1 MWILRDMRD
10 EPDHELLAGIR
21 MLGSPYHRV
30 LTQTSPRRD
39 ACVSAAATDFISW
52 LTPLQEPTTRKTIPC
67 LTMRATFIR
76 LLLLLAVLI
85 QSPASALESGAVV
98 SPRATVTMVSAQ
110 DAARAGDTVDLALH
124 LRLAEG
130 WHIYWMNPGDAGQPP
145 RIELHAPAGS
155 SVSDLRWPA
164 PKRHVDGPVT
174 TFIHEGEVLLPFSV
188 TLPAGLEG
196 PQTLTAKAGWLVCKD
211 ICIPEEGVFRL
222 TLPAGEANSSA
233 EAVLFDAARDAVPVK
248 ADWQA
253 AVSAD
258 AVLTLRVPGADA
270 IVTADFLP
278 ANWGQIEHGAAQ
290 TLTVADGHAALALQ
304 PGAAFDPARA
314 LSGVLHVRDRDGITR
329 ALWVATPGAATERVP
344 AVLLAAGNA
353 PLPVPA
359 GLASA
364 AAPVADGLGL
374 ASAVLF
380 ALAGGLLLNL
390 MPCVFP
396 VLAIKAL
403 SFARLGG
410 HAQRTVRAQ
419 SLAYCAGV
427 VSTFLLLAGVLLALR
442 TAGLQAGWGFQFQS
456 PVFVTAMVAL
466 LFVIGLNLSGVF
478 GFGSGF
484 ASAGDALASRPGLS
498 GSFFTGALAVVVATP
513 CTAPFMGG
521 ALAFALAAPAAQTVA
536 VFVAMGVGLALPYA
550 LLAFVPGLARRMPR
564 PGPWMDR
571 LKQALA
577 FPMYA
582 AAAWLV
588 WVLSQQSGADGVL
601 MALVV
606 LLLLALAA
614 WLLGVAQGG
623 ASNAGTWRTGALL
636 VALIAAVGIARA
648 PEPAGTGPS
657 AGIAAAGSEPYAPA
671 RLSELRAAGRPVFVN
686 MTAAWCVT
694 CLMNEKVALSTTG
707 VRQAFARGGITYM
720 KGDWTRSDP
729 VITDF
734 LRQHGRDGV
743 PLYVYFPPDGAPPA
757 VLPQILTE
765 RIVLDRIGS

>member
-1 MWILRDMRD
+1 M
-10 EPDHELLAGIR
+10 
-21 MLGSPYHRV
+21 S
-30 LTQTSPRRD
+30 T
-39 ACVSAAATDFISW
+39 
-52 LTPLQEPTTRKTIPC
+52 
-67 LTMRATFIR
+67 TFIR
-76 LLLLLAVLI
+76 LVLFCAVFVH
-85 QSPASALESGAVV
+85 SPASALEGGTVV
-98 SPRATVTMVSAQ
+98 SPRASVTMVSVQ
-110 DAARAGDTVDLALH
+110 DAARAGDTVDLGLY

-145 RIELHAPAGS
+145 RIELFAPAGS
-155 SVSDLRWPA
+155 TVTDLRWPV

-222 TLPAGEANSSA
+222 TLPAGESTRSA
-233 EAVLFDAARDAVPVK
+233 EALLFDTARDALPVQGGL
-248 ADWQA
+248 QA
-253 AVSAD
+253 AVGAD
-258 AVLTLRVPGADA
+258 GVLSLSGPGADA
-270 IVTADFLP
+270 IVEADFLP
-278 ANWGQIEHGAAQ
+278 ADWGQVEHGAAQ
-290 TLTVADGHAALALQ
+290 TLTLADGRASIAFK
-304 PGAAFDPARA
+304 PGAAFDPARS
-314 LSGVLHVRDRDGITR
+314 LSGVLHVRDRDGVAQ
-329 ALWVATPGAATERVP
+329 ALWVATPGTATERAS
-344 AVLLAAGNA
+344 AVLLAAGDA
-353 PLPVPA
+353 PLPAQAALAPGTA
-359 GLASA
+359 SDGFGLAW
-364 AAPVADGLGL
+364 
-374 ASAVLF
+374 AVLF

-410 HAQRTVRAQ
+410 HAQHTVRAQ

-427 VSTFLLLAGVLLALR
+427 VLTFVLLAGGLLALR
-442 TAGLQAGWGFQFQS
+442 AAGLQAGWGFQFQS
-456 PVFVTAMVAL
+456 PVFVTAMAAL

-484 ASAGDALASRPGLS
+484 ASAGDALTSRPGLA

-521 ALAFALAAPAAQTVA
+521 ALAFALAAPAVQTVA

-606 LLLLALAA
+606 LLLLALAG

-623 ASNAGTWRTGALL
+623 ASSAGAWRTGALV
-636 VALIAAVGIARA
+636 VALVAAVGIARA
-648 PEPAGTGPS
+648 PEPAGSEPSSGAAS
-657 AGIAAAGSEPYAPA
+657 AGVEAYAPA
-671 RLSELRAAGRPVFVN
+671 RLSELRAAGRPVFIN

-694 CLMNEKVALSTTG
+694 CLVNEKVALSTTG
-707 VRQAFARGGITYM
+707 VQQAFATRGITYM

-729 VITDF
+729 LITDF

-743 PLYVYFPPDGAPPA
+743 PLYVYFPPDGAPPT

-765 RIVLDRIGS
+765 QIVLDRIGS

>member
-1 MWILRDMRD
+1 M
-10 EPDHELLAGIR
+10 
-21 MLGSPYHRV
+21 
-30 LTQTSPRRD
+30 
-39 ACVSAAATDFISW
+39 
-52 LTPLQEPTTRKTIPC
+52 
-67 LTMRATFIR
+67 
-76 LLLLLAVLI
+76 
-85 QSPASALESGAVV
+85 
-98 SPRATVTMVSAQ
+98 
-110 DAARAGDTVDLALH
+110 
-124 LRLAEG
+124 
-130 WHIYWMNPGDAGQPP
+130 
-145 RIELHAPAGS
+145 
-155 SVSDLRWPA
+155 
-164 PKRHVDGPVT
+164 
-174 TFIHEGEVLLPFSV
+174 
-188 TLPAGLEG
+188 
-196 PQTLTAKAGWLVCKD
+196 
-211 ICIPEEGVFRL
+211 
-222 TLPAGEANSSA
+222 
-233 EAVLFDAARDAVPVK
+233 
-248 ADWQA
+248 
-253 AVSAD
+253 
-258 AVLTLRVPGADA
+258 
-270 IVTADFLP
+270 VTADFLP
-278 ANWGQIEHGAAQ
+278 VDWGQIEHGAPQ
-290 TLTVADGHAALALQ
+290 TLTLADGRAAIAFK

-314 LSGVLHVRDRDGITR
+314 LSGVLHVRDRDGVAR
-329 ALWVATPGAATERVP
+329 ALWVSTPGSAVDRAPSVVLASGKAPPAAP
-344 AVLLAAGNA
+344 SDSA
-353 PLPVPA
+353 PSA
-359 GLASA
+359 DAFGLAWA
-364 AAPVADGLGL
+364 M
-374 ASAVLF
+374 LF

-410 HAQRTVRAQ
+410 HAQHTVRVQ

-427 VSTFLLLAGVLLALR
+427 VFTFLLLAGVLLALR

-456 PVFVTAMVAL
+456 PVFVTAMAAL

-478 GFGSGF
+478 AFGSRF

-550 LLAFVPGLARRMPR
+550 LLAFLPALARRMPR

-601 MALVV
+601 TALVV
-606 LLLLALAA
+606 LLLLALAG

-623 ASNAGTWRTGALL
+623 ASSAGAWRTGALL
-636 VALIAAVGIARA
+636 AVLLAAVGIARA

-657 AGIAAAGSEPYAPA
+657 AGIAAAGSEPYVPA

-694 CLMNEKVALSTTG
+694 CLMNEKVALSKTG
-707 VRQAFARGGITYM
+707 VQQAFVGRGITYM

-729 VITDF
+729 LITDF

-743 PLYVYFPPDGAPPA
+743 PLYVYFPPDGAPPV

>member
-1 MWILRDMRD
+1 
-10 EPDHELLAGIR
+10 
-21 MLGSPYHRV
+21 
-30 LTQTSPRRD
+30 
-39 ACVSAAATDFISW
+39 
-52 LTPLQEPTTRKTIPC
+52 
-67 LTMRATFIR
+67 MRATFIR
-76 LLLLLAVLI
+76 LLLLLAVLV
-85 QSPASALESGAVV
+85 QSPASALESGAGV
-98 SPRATVTMVSAQ
+98 SSRATVTLVSAQ

-145 RIELHAPAGS
+145 RIELFAPAGS
-155 SVSDLRWPA
+155 TVSDIRWPT

-174 TFIHEGEVLLPFSV
+174 TFIHEGELLLPFSV

-222 TLPAGEANSSA
+222 TLPAGESIRSA
-233 EAVLFDAARDAVPVK
+233 EAVLFDAAGDALPGP
-248 ADWQA
+248 ARWQA

-258 AVLTLRVPGADA
+258 AVLTLSGPGADA
-270 IVTADFLP
+270 IVDADFLP
-278 ANWGQIEHGAAQ
+278 AEWGPVEHGAPQ
-290 TLTVADGHAALALQ
+290 TLTVADGRAAIAFK

-314 LSGVLHVRDRDGITR
+314 LSGVLHVRDRDGVAR
-329 ALWVATPGAATERVP
+329 ALWVSTPGLAVDRAPSVVLASGSAPPPAPSEATPPSDAF
-344 AVLLAAGNA
+344 
-353 PLPVPA
+353 
-359 GLASA
+359 GLAW
-364 AAPVADGLGL
+364 
-374 ASAVLF
+374 AVLF
-380 ALAGGLLLNL
+380 ALVGGLLLNL

-403 SFARLGG
+403 SFAQLGG

-427 VSTFLLLAGVLLALR
+427 VFTFLLLAGVLLALR

-456 PVFVTAMVAL
+456 PVFVTAMAGL

-606 LLLLALAA
+606 LLLLALAG

-623 ASNAGTWRTGALL
+623 ASSAGAWRTGALL
-636 VALIAAVGIARA
+636 AALLATVGIARA

-657 AGIAAAGSEPYAPA
+657 AGIAVAGSEPYAPA
-671 RLSELRAAGRPVFVN
+671 RLSELRAAGRPVFIN

-707 VRQAFARGGITYM
+707 VQQAFATRGITYM

-729 VITDF
+729 LITDF

-765 RIVLDRIGS
+765 QIVLDRIGS

>member
-1 MWILRDMRD
+1 M
-10 EPDHELLAGIR
+10 
-21 MLGSPYHRV
+21 
-30 LTQTSPRRD
+30 
-39 ACVSAAATDFISW
+39 ACAIGLVAHAA
-52 LTPLQEPTTRKTIPC
+52 L
-67 LTMRATFIR
+67 
-76 LLLLLAVLI
+76 
-85 QSPASALESGAVV
+85 ALESDPVV
-98 SPRATVTMVSAQ
+98 SPRATVTLLADRTAVA
-110 DAARAGDTVDLALH
+110 AGDTLDLAM
-124 LRLAEG
+124 RLKLAPG

-145 RIELHAPAGS
+145 RIEMFAPAGS
-155 SVSDLRWPA
+155 TVTDLRWPV
-164 PKRHVDGPVT
+164 PKRHADGPVT

-196 PQTLTAKAGWLVCKD
+196 PQTLTARAGWLVCKD

-222 TLPAGEANSSA
+222 TLPAGESTRSA
-233 EAVLFDAARDAVPVK
+233 EALLFDAARNAVPGK
-248 ADWQA
+248 ADWKA

-258 AVLTLRVPGADA
+258 AVLTLSGPGADA
-270 IVTADFLP
+270 IAEADFLP
-278 ANWGQIEHGAAQ
+278 ADWGQVEHGAAQ
-290 TLTVADGHAALALQ
+290 TLTVADGRASIAFK

-314 LSGVLHVRDRDGITR
+314 LAGVLHLRDRDGVAQ
-329 ALWVATPGAATERVP
+329 ALWVATPGSAIERAP
-344 AVLLAAGNA
+344 AVVLAAGNA
-353 PLPVPA
+353 PLLAPA
-359 GLASA
+359 TFAPGTASA
-364 AAPVADGLGL
+364 SDGFGL
-374 ASAVLF
+374 VWAVLF

-427 VSTFLLLAGVLLALR
+427 VTTFLLLAGGLLALR
-442 TAGLQAGWGFQFQS
+442 ATGLQAGWGFQFQS
-456 PVFVTAMVAL
+456 PVFVTAMAAL

-484 ASAGDALASRPGLS
+484 ASAGDTLASRPGLS

-521 ALAFALAAPAAQTVA
+521 ALAFALAAPAVQTVA

-606 LLLLALAA
+606 LLLLALAG

-623 ASNAGTWRTGALL
+623 ASSPGAWRTGALVAAL
-636 VALIAAVGIARA
+636 VAAVGIARA

-657 AGIAAAGSEPYAPA
+657 AGAASAGAETYTPA
-671 RLSELRAAGRPVFVN
+671 RLSELRAAGRPVFIN

-694 CLMNEKVALSTTG
+694 CLVNEKVALSTTG
-707 VRQAFARGGITYM
+707 VQQAFETRGITYM

-729 VITDF
+729 LITDF

-765 RIVLDRIGS
+765 QIVLDRIGS

>member
-1 MWILRDMRD
+1 MACAIG
-10 EPDHELLAGIR
+10 LAA
-21 MLGSPYHRV
+21 H
-30 LTQTSPRRD
+30 
-39 ACVSAAATDFISW
+39 AA
-52 LTPLQEPTTRKTIPC
+52 L
-67 LTMRATFIR
+67 
-76 LLLLLAVLI
+76 
-85 QSPASALESGAVV
+85 ALESDPVV
-98 SPRATVTMVSAQ
+98 SPRTTVTLVA
-110 DAARAGDTVDLALH
+110 DGTAVAAGDTLDLAM
-124 LRLAEG
+124 RLKLAPG

-145 RIELHAPAGS
+145 RIELFAPAGS
-155 SVSDLRWPA
+155 TATDLRWPA

-174 TFIHEGEVLLPFSV
+174 TFIHDGEVLLPFSV
-188 TLPAGLEG
+188 SLPAGLEG
-196 PQTLTAKAGWLVCKD
+196 SQMLTAKAGWLVCKD

-222 TLPAGEANSSA
+222 TLPVGESTRSA
-233 EAVLFDAARDAVPVK
+233 EAALFDAAGDAAPGQ
-248 ADWQA
+248 ASWQA

-258 AVLTLRVPGADA
+258 GVLTLSGPGADA
-270 IVTADFLP
+270 IIDADFLP
-278 ANWGQIEHGAAQ
+278 ADWGQVEHGAPQ
-290 TLTVADGHAALALQ
+290 TLMVADGRAALAFK
-304 PGAAFDPARA
+304 PGAAFDPAHA
-314 LSGVLHVRDRDGITR
+314 LSGVLHVRDRDGVAR
-329 ALWVATPGAATERVP
+329 ALWVSTPGL
-344 AVLLAAGNA
+344 AVDRS
-353 PLPVPA
+353 PSVV
-359 GLASA
+359 LASA
-364 AAPVADGLGL
+364 KAPPPAPSEAAPPSDASGL
-374 ASAVLF
+374 AWAVLF

-427 VSTFLLLAGVLLALR
+427 VLTFLLLAGVLLALR

-456 PVFVTAMVAL
+456 PVFVTAMAAL

-536 VFVAMGVGLALPYA
+536 VFVAMGGGLALPYA
-550 LLAFVPGLARRMPR
+550 VLAFVPGLARRMPR

-571 LKQALA
+571 LKQGLA

-601 MALVV
+601 MVLVV
-606 LLLLALAA
+606 LLLLALAG

-623 ASNAGTWRTGALL
+623 TSSAGAWRTGALL
-636 VALIAAVGIARA
+636 AALLAAVGIARA
-648 PEPAGTGPS
+648 PES
-657 AGIAAAGSEPYAPA
+657 AGIASAGAEPYVPA
-671 RLSELRAAGRPVFVN
+671 RLGELRAAGRPVFIN

-694 CLMNEKVALSTTG
+694 CLVNEKVALSTTG
-707 VRQAFARGGITYM
+707 VQQAFARRGITYM

-729 VITDF
+729 LITDF

-765 RIVLDRIGS
+765 QIVLDRIGS